1 MGNIMR
7 SMLAAV
13 GLSVLTASTL
23 AAQQQPPHGQHGD
36 STKHAGHGAHAGH
49 AAHAGHGGTQQDS
62 AFAALQVR
70 GAAAMGVDQYTSTH
84 VFEPLPDGGR
94 IELQRDVED
103 PDGVA
108 VIRAHLQDIAR
119 QFAAGDFAIP
129 GVVHAREVPGTRVM
143 AAQAANIRYTFRS
156 LPRGGEVL
164 ITTSAPAAIAAVHE
178 FLAFQRSDHRAH

>member
-1 MGNIMR
+1 MGNIYR
-7 SMLAAV
+7 SVLVAT
-13 GLSVLTASTL
+13 GLSVLTVSAL

-36 STKHAGHGAHAGH
+36 STTHARH
-49 AAHAGHGGTQQDS
+49 AAHGGHGGTQQDS
-62 AFAALQVR
+62 AFAALQAR
-70 GAAAMGVDQYTSTH
+70 GATAMGVDQYTSTH

-94 IELQRDVED
+94 IELQRDVDD
-103 PDGVA
+103 PQGVA
-108 VIRAHLQDIAR
+108 VIRAHLQDIAQ
-119 QFAAGDFAIP
+119 QFALGNFAIP

-143 AAQAANIRYTFRS
+143 AAQATSIRYTFRP